1 MADNVTTVPGLP
13 DADFEKHSFPEENF
27 LYIVQGTG
35 ADRDRKAAAEDFF
48 EWLISQKAMTTNNR
62 DTRVGDI
69 QFKMEDTRGGK
80 LLTAYILD
88 GRTLEKPS
96 VTGGMAVSGGL
107 KVDSVEGTNQGQGTD
122 KYLVL
127 GNTTVNG
134 DLDVKCKAIL
144 GNGLVVVD
152 KDELKETV
160 DGDLEVSG
168 KVSAGSFQ
176 TSGGISADTV
186 EALESHL
193 GGGDYMATATCAKDT
208 SDPTGKSVQ
217 IDSGLTISGALS
229 ARYAY
234 ERTTAATYSLV
245 GRWNANADDHAGRI
259 LMLYN
264 DGSVQCK
271 VTISESP
278 SASGVVAKRTV
289 LLNSGNVGAFIRVG
303 WYAGNSMFAPIS
315 FSRVVSSTEE

>member
-13 DADFEKHSFPEENF
+13 DADFETTGFPSQNV
-27 LYIVQGTG
+27 LYLVQGTG
-35 ADRDRKAAAEDFF
+35 ADRDRKVTAEDFF
-48 EWLISQKAMTTNNR
+48 EWLISKKAMTT
-62 DTRVGDI
+62 DLVYTRTGDI
-69 QFKMEDTRGGK
+69 QFRIEETRDGR

-96 VTGGMAVSGGL
+96 VTGGMAVSGGM
-107 KVDSVEGTNQGQGTD
+107 KVDSVEGTNQGQGTS
-122 KYLVL
+122 KYLSL

-134 DLDVKCKAIL
+134 DLDVKFKATL
-144 GNGLVVVD
+144 GNGLVVAD
-152 KDELKETV
+152 PDELKATV

-176 TSGGISADTV
+176 TDGGISADTV

-193 GGGDYMATATCAKDT
+193 GGGDCMATATCAKDT

-234 ERTTAATYSLV
+234 ERTSAATYSLV
-245 GRWNANADDHAGRI
+245 GKWNANADDHAGRI

-278 SASGVVAKRTV
+278 SASGVVSKRTV

-303 WYAGNSMFAPIS
+303 WYAGGSMFAPIS

>member
-13 DADFEKHSFPEENF
+13 DADFEKHSIPEENL

-35 ADRDRKAAAEDFF
+35 ADRDRKAAADKFF
-48 EWLISQKAMTTNNR
+48 EWLMGKKAMTTNLVH
-62 DTRVGDI
+62 TRVGDI
-69 QFKMEDTRGGK
+69 QFKIEETRGGK

-96 VTGGMAVSGGL
+96 ATGGMTVSGGM
-107 KVDSVEGTNQGQGTD
+107 KVDSVEGTNQGQGTT
-122 KYLVL
+122 KYLIL

-134 DLDVKCKAIL
+134 DLDVKGKAML
-144 GNGLVVVD
+144 GNGLVVAGP
-152 KDELKETV
+152 DEQKATV

-168 KVSAGSFQ
+168 KVSAGSVE
-176 TSGGISADTV
+176 TNGGISADTV
-186 EALESHL
+186 EALEYHL

-208 SDPTGKSVQ
+208 SDPTGKSVG

-234 ERTTAATYSLV
+234 ERTSAATYSLV
-245 GRWNANADDHAGRI
+245 GKWNANADDHAGRI

-271 VTISESP
+271 VTISASP

-289 LLNSGNVGAFIRVG
+289 LLNSGNVGAFIRIG
-303 WYAGNSMFAPIS
+303 WYNGNSMFAPIS
-315 FSRVVSSTEE
+315 FSRVVSNTEE